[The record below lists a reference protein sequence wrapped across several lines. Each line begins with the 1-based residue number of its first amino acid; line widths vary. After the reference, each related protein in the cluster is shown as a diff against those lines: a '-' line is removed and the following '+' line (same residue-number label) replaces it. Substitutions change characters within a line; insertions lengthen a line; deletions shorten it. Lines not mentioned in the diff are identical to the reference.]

1 MMATLHVKS
10 NLQCCHAS
18 PNCAAIKPER
28 LLGEQKLLWLLPCE
42 VALAKADPHISTLK
56 TVAKDKSL
64 VQGPSPRALP
74 VTQKLDPRP
83 RSKSFLSGSVLTACL
98 PCAQFDICC
107 LLFGTHILPP
117 RSQGCWRRGALRI
130 SRLITVTYL
139 PHDIVMKPSLILSIG
154 CVDKLLDQIL

>member
-83 RSKSFLSGSVLTACL
+83 RSKSFLSGSSAPCPVFSPRNATWSLQPAAKIEIRHSPEIVCSVLRTPEFQQQVRLCG
-98 PCAQFDICC
+98 PCSDGLGCN
-107 LLFGTHILPP
+107 THP
-117 RSQGCWRRGALRI
+117 RFEQTQS
-130 SRLITVTYL
+130 
-139 PHDIVMKPSLILSIG
+139 M
-154 CVDKLLDQIL
+154 